1 MLTSDPIERA
11 SLIHDRLAEL
21 YPEVRVELDYAT
33 PFELLVATLLAAK
46 SNDKKINTITP
57 ILFRKYRTPQDY
69 LDVDPSELETD
80 IHGSGFFRQKT
91 KAIRGL
97 CEKLIADFGGVVPST
112 MKEMLTLPGVGRK
125 TATVILGEAM
135 GIAEGITV
143 DLHHLRVE
151 PRLGFSTHTLAD
163 KMEKDLMAIVPQE
176 NWIKWG
182 QLITWHGRRT
192 CRPKEPK
199 CGECV
204 ISDICPSANLQ
215 ESSASPA

>member
-1 MLTSDPIERA
+1 MVTNQIARAAEIEA
-11 SLIHDRLAEL
+11 RLYKL

-46 SNDKKINTITP
+46 SNDKKINSITP
-57 ILFRKYRTPQDY
+57 TLFRKYRSPQDY
-69 LDVDPSELETD
+69 LDVASSELETD

-97 CEKLIADFGGVVPST
+97 CEKLIADFNGEVPST
-112 MKEMLTLPGVGRK
+112 MKEMLSLPGVGRK

-163 KMEKDLMAIVPQE
+163 KMEKDLMAIVPKE

-192 CRPKEPK
+192 CRPKEPR
-199 CGECV
+199 CRECV
-204 ISDICPSANLQ
+204 LNDICPSANLP
-215 ESSASPA
+215 ELSVSPG